1 MGYLSNSEAGARLG
15 FIKVWIEL
23 PEFVDSGIVALGK
36 SLKALALFESG
47 IDGFAGPRLGFYL
60 FFGHDALVGLVD

>member
-23 PEFVDSGIVALGK
+23 PKFVDGGIVALGK
-36 SLKALALFESG
+36 SLKALALF
-47 IDGFAGPRLGFYL
+47 
-60 FFGHDALVGLVD
+60 